1 VNKQKNQKYKLS
13 SYWKIEQDDKSLV
26 ISGGA
31 DARYEIELESN
42 EVSFFS
48 SLRNDKTFYIDELDD
63 YDRRVFEELVTAEI
77 VVPELQK
84 GKIGETYLIGADGE
98 ITRTKIMHEKNE
110 RVASLMR
117 EWGEWPPKDIQ
128 DLISPYIINNPNTY
142 VLDGVPTHENE
153 SEWLVEIM
161 MERNGDEK

>member
-1 VNKQKNQKYKLS
+1 MREFSLNNEYPVNEKGQA
-13 SYWKIEQDDKSLV
+13 KIAKVLNTNDVVLFGITRLGKTTFVNHLQMIAHLRYISL
-26 ISGGA
+26 
-31 DARYEIELESN
+31 
-42 EVSFFS
+42 
-48 SLRNDKTFYIDELDD
+48 
-63 YDRRVFEELVTAEI
+63 
-77 VVPELQK
+77 
-84 GKIGETYLIGADGE
+84 GE

-110 RVASLMR
+110 CVASLMR